1 MLDRPSL
8 TNRVLEIAGE
18 ILAEQSRSRAIGV
31 DDALREAGLTSMAM
45 VRLMMA
51 TEIAFNIAIPTRIC
65 TPTIFAPYARSP
77 RLSQGSS
84 KRKTPRRSAVR
95 AAATGYAA
103 RPFRATLP

>member
-18 ILAEQSRSRAIGV
+18 VLAEQSRSRAIGV

-51 TEIAFNIAIPTRIC
+51 TEIAFNIAIPNEDLHPDNFRT
-65 TPTIFAPYARSP
+65 
-77 RLSQGSS
+77 
-84 KRKTPRRSAVR
+84 VR
-95 AAATGYAA
+95 AVASLVA
-103 RPFRATLP
+103 RLVEAQDASPFGG

>member
-18 ILAEQSRSRAIGV
+18 VLAEQSRSRAIGV

-51 TEIAFNIAIPTRIC
+51 TEIAFNIAIPNEDLHPDNFRT
-65 TPTIFAPYARSP
+65 
-77 RLSQGSS
+77 
-84 KRKTPRRSAVR
+84 VR
-95 AAATGYAA
+95 AVASLVA
-103 RPFRATLP
+103 RLVEAQDAPPVRG

>member
-18 ILAEQSRSRAIGV
+18 VLAEQSPVRSIGV

-51 TEIAFNIAIPTRIC
+51 TEIAFNIAIPNEDLHPDNFRT
-65 TPTIFAPYARSP
+65 
-77 RLSQGSS
+77 
-84 KRKTPRRSAVR
+84 VR
-95 AAATGYAA
+95 AVASLVA
-103 RPFRATLP
+103 RLVEAQDASPVRG

>member
-18 ILAEQSRSRAIGV
+18 VLAEQSPARPIGV

-51 TEIAFNIAIPTRIC
+51 TEIAFNIAIPNEDLHPDNFRTVR
-65 TPTIFAPYARSP
+65 TVASLVARLVEAQDASP
-77 RLSQGSS
+77 VCG
-84 KRKTPRRSAVR
+84 
-95 AAATGYAA
+95 
-103 RPFRATLP
+103 